1 MDDSKPSLFS
11 RILAVLVLVIVA
23 VIAVRLAI
31 GAVAGL
37 VMAVLWIG
45 VIVAL
50 VVGALWARRTLKGGG
65 KRQRS
70 VETSS
75 APALT
80 YEDKVEAEM
89 ARINEQLRRQ
99 RGG

>member
-1 MDDSKPSLFS
+1 MDESKPSLFS
-11 RILAVLVLVIVA
+11 RILAILVLVIVA

-37 VMAVLWIG
+37 IQAVLWIG

-50 VVGALWARRTLKGGG
+50 VAGALWARRTLKSG

-70 VETSS
+70 VET
-75 APALT
+75 APARELS

-89 ARINEQLRRQ
+89 QRINEQLRQQ
-99 RGG
+99 RGT